1 MQLLP
6 NVTDANYPGFM
17 SGIYRD
23 EAPLRDSGQVVD
35 GAPGPAAGG
44 RVPIT
49 VIEPEGYA
57 RGGIVVLHESRQFA
71 DVLLEM
77 MKSLAGEGW
86 IMVAPNL
93 FHRFDRQK
101 GHGDGAGTVND
112 RDLAAVGARVSDG
125 PGAVAT
131 AVAGGAEV
139 EQVFGADLFA
149 DFDACFDWL
158 VGRGVYADTVG
169 VLGFDNAGTASLLVA
184 TNRPIGA
191 AVSVAAPGI
200 MEPLTAEATAL
211 VDAAPQLQAPWLGL
225 YGNDDPVNPADHVER
240 LRDAAARAAVATL
253 VVSYPGLHH
262 RPDHPGF
269 DMADF
274 EQLPEDEKRLL
285 IDAQTRI
292 FDWFDSHLR

>member
-1 MQLLP
+1 
-6 NVTDANYPGFM
+6 M

-23 EAPLRDSGQVVD
+23 EAPLRDNGQVVD
-35 GAPGPAAGG
+35 GTRPQEAGG

-49 VIEPEGYA
+49 VMEPEGNA
-57 RGGIVVLHESRQFA
+57 RGGIVVLHESREFA
-71 DVLLEM
+71 NVLLDM
-77 MKSLAGEGW
+77 MKSLSGEGW

-93 FHRFDRQK
+93 FHRFDRPE
-101 GHGDGAGTVND
+101 AN
-112 RDLAAVGARVSDG
+112 VGAASGGLDG
-125 PGAVAT
+125 VAPGTRAVDGGPAGATAT
-131 AVAGGAEV
+131 AVP

-158 VGRGVYADTVG
+158 VGRGVFADTIG
-169 VLGFDNAGTASLLVA
+169 VLGFDNAGTAALLVA

-200 MEPLTAEATAL
+200 VEPLTSEATAL
-211 VDAAPQLQAPWLGL
+211 VHAAPRLQAPWLGL
-225 YGNDDPVNPADHVER
+225 YGDDDPATPSDQVER
-240 LRDAAARAAVATL
+240 LRDAAARAMVATL
-253 VVSYPGLHH
+253 VVNYPGLHH

-269 DMADF
+269 EMSDF
-274 EQLPEDEKRLL
+274 EQLAEEEKRML

>member
-1 MQLLP
+1 
-6 NVTDANYPGFM
+6 M
-17 SGIYRD
+17 SGTYRD
-23 EAPLRDSGQVVD
+23 EAPLRDSEQPVGGSPQEAV
-35 GAPGPAAGG
+35 GP
-44 RVPIT
+44 VPIT
-49 VIEPEGYA
+49 VIEPEGNA

-71 DVLLEM
+71 DVLLDM

-93 FHRFDRQK
+93 FHRLARP
-101 GHGDGAGTVND
+101 GPSGVVDGTESGAPAATV
-112 RDLAAVGARVSDG
+112 
-125 PGAVAT
+125 
-131 AVAGGAEV
+131 EH
-139 EQVFGADLFA
+139 VFGDELFA

-158 VGRGVYADTVG
+158 VGRGVFADTVG
-169 VLGFDNAGTASLLVA
+169 VLGFDNAGTAALLVA

-200 MEPLTAEATAL
+200 AEPLTANAPAL
-211 VDAAPQLQAPWLGL
+211 LQAAPGLQAPWLGL
-225 YGNDDPVNPADHVER
+225 YGDDDPATPADDVER

-269 DMADF
+269 EMSDF
-274 EQLPEDEKRLL
+274 EQLAEEEKRML